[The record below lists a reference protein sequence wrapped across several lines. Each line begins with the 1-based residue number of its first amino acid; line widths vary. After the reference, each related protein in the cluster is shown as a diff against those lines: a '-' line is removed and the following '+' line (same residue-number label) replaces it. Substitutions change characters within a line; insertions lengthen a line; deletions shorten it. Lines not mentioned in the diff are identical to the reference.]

1 MIDLS
6 KFTLLLETIKEQKR
20 PFQHREFVMGEIAS
34 LMLVIKLI
42 EQPDKLAQYY
52 ETLLEETK

>member
-6 KFTLLLETIKEQKR
+6 KFTLLLQTLQDQKR
-20 PFQHREFVMGEIAS
+20 PFQKNPYVMGEIAT

-42 EQPDKLAQYY
+42 EQPEKLKQYY
-52 ETLLEETK
+52 DTLLEESK